1 MERQRCATLCVPTG
15 TVRGMPRPVNVE
27 KRAELLREV
36 VAHLQ
41 DHGLAQMSLSPL
53 AESIGTTKRML
64 LYYFGS
70 RENLLAQ
77 ALNANRPDA
86 RAMFDD
92 VHDTAGLR
100 RAARTLW
107 EAMTVG
113 EQSGPIR
120 MLLQL
125 LSLAVTDPQQYGE
138 LAADTVEV
146 VIGPIADAYVRLGH
160 PPEQARAA
168 ATLLVSGLR
177 GLCQDRLVTHDV
189 ARTDAAADRLIDG
202 ATSAPR

>member
-1 MERQRCATLCVPTG
+1 V
-15 TVRGMPRPVNVE
+15 PRPFNAE
-27 KRAELLREV
+27 KRAELLKQV
-36 VAHLQ
+36 VQHLQ
-41 DHGLAQMSLSPL
+41 HSGLAQMSLSPL
-53 AESIGTTKRML
+53 AEAIGTTKRML

-77 ALNANRPDA
+77 ALAASRPDA
-86 RAMFDD
+86 HAMFDD

-100 RAARTLW
+100 KAAHALW

-113 EQSGPIR
+113 EQAGPIR

-125 LSLAVTDPQQYGE
+125 LSLAATDPEQYGN

-146 VIGPIADAYVRLGH
+146 MLGPIAAAYVRLGH
-160 PPEQARAA
+160 RPEQARVK
-168 ATLLVSGLR
+168 ATLLLSGLR

-189 ARTDAAADRLIDG
+189 ARTDAAAHHLIEG
-202 ATSAPR
+202 TVAAAG

>member
-1 MERQRCATLCVPTG
+1 V
-15 TVRGMPRPVNVE
+15 PRPVNAE
-27 KRAELLREV
+27 KRAELLKQV
-36 VAHLQ
+36 VSSLQ
-41 DHGLAQMSLSPL
+41 HQGLAQMSLSPL

-77 ALNANRPDA
+77 ALMASRPDA
-86 RAMFDD
+86 RAMFDE

-100 RAARTLW
+100 MAAEGLW
-107 EAMTVG
+107 EAITVG
-113 EQSGPIR
+113 EQSSAIR

-125 LSLAVTDPQQYGE
+125 LSLAVTDPEQYGN
-138 LAADTVEV
+138 LAADAVQV
-146 VIGPIADAYVRLGH
+146 PIGPIAAAYVRLGN

-177 GLCQDRLVTHDV
+177 GLCQDRLVTNDI
-189 ARTDAAADRLIDG
+189 ARTDAAAHRLIKDAVAAVG
-202 ATSAPR
+202 

>member
-1 MERQRCATLCVPTG
+1 
-15 TVRGMPRPVNVE
+15 MPRPVNVE
-27 KRAELLREV
+27 KRAELLKQV
-36 VAHLQ
+36 VHHLQ
-41 DHGLAQMSLSPL
+41 HHGVAQMSLSPL

-77 ALNANRPDA
+77 ALAASRPDA
-86 RAMFDD
+86 HAMFDD

-100 RAARTLW
+100 KAAQALW

-113 EQSGPIR
+113 EQSGPVR

-125 LSLAVTDPQQYGE
+125 LSLAATDPEQYGD
-138 LAADTVEV
+138 LAADSVEV
-146 VIGPIADAYVRLGH
+146 MIGPIAAAYVRLGH
-160 PPEQARAA
+160 PPQQARAG

-177 GLCQDRLVTHDV
+177 GLCQDRLVTRDA
-189 ARTDAAADRLIDG
+189 ARTDAAARRLIRD
-202 ATSAPR
+202 AVAAADRAR

>member
-1 MERQRCATLCVPTG
+1 V
-15 TVRGMPRPVNVE
+15 PRPFNAE
-27 KRAELLREV
+27 KRAELLKQV
-36 VAHLQ
+36 VQQLQ
-41 DHGLAQMSLSPL
+41 HDGLAQMSLSPL
-53 AESIGTTKRML
+53 AEAIGTNKRML

-77 ALNANRPDA
+77 ALAASRPDA
-86 RAMFDD
+86 HAMFDD

-100 RAARTLW
+100 EGAHTLW

-113 EQSGPIR
+113 EQAGPVR

-125 LSLAVTDPQQYGE
+125 LSLAATDPEQYGN

-146 VIGPIADAYVRLGH
+146 MLGPITAAYVRLGH
-160 PPEQARAA
+160 PPEQARVR
-168 ATLLVSGLR
+168 ATLLISGLR

-189 ARTDAAADRLIDG
+189 TRTDAAAHHLIEG
-202 ATSAPR
+202 SVTGPG

>member
-1 MERQRCATLCVPTG
+1 
-15 TVRGMPRPVNVE
+15 MPRPVNAE
-27 KRAELLREV
+27 KRAELLKQV
-36 VAHLQ
+36 VHHLQ
-41 DHGLAQMSLSPL
+41 HHGVAQMSLSPL

-77 ALNANRPDA
+77 ALAACRPDA
-86 RAMFDD
+86 HAMFDD
-92 VHDTAGLR
+92 VRDVAGLR
-100 RAARTLW
+100 KAAETLW

-125 LSLAVTDPQQYGE
+125 LSLAATDPEQYGDI
-138 LAADTVEV
+138 AAETVEV
-146 VIGPIADAYVRLGH
+146 MIAPIAAAYVRLGH
-160 PPEQARAA
+160 SPEQARAG

-189 ARTDAAADRLIDG
+189 ARTDAAAGRLIRD
-202 ATSAPR
+202 AVAAAD